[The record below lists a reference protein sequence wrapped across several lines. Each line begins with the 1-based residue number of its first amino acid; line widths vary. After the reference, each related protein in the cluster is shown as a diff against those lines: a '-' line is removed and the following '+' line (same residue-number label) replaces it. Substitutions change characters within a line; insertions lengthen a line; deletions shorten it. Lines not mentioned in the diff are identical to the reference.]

1 MLRSS
6 HCTSP
11 SFSDFKKSLDAALA
25 KGSVEVE
32 IVKCVTLGP
41 PEAGKTQ
48 LKETLVGRF
57 DDISESTPMS
67 TGAEVVMQRYVQGDT
82 SWEPLTRERLRKS
95 LHTTVKEKTFT
106 ESTSTASRSEVLAPE
121 QEIQTIP
128 TGTQEGGSQRV
139 PCGDRIES
147 RKALHESFAAVRAS
161 VEEGLKEADP
171 TEVRGLQKMRIIHLI
186 DSGGQPAFFD
196 FHPVIAT
203 SRAVYFLVYNM
214 EDEDEDKKKGLD
226 AKPKITY
233 RKKKFPTKDLPNEK
247 QSNLSIIKDSLLTL
261 HDCKQKF
268 ISMEGELHRWFG
280 DSISKS
286 ADVLPVLVVGTRKRE
301 KEVIASESKKLVN
314 ECSYLP
320 LWKKVLHCAQTGT
333 KLFAVE
339 STDRTCQGVQAIRRE
354 VDRAGCMYKLQL
366 PISWFFCQLI
376 FWSVNEDLHV
386 LIYADLQYLCQRGNL
401 VADSDE
407 FRAMVRTF
415 HLLGIFSFP
424 YFDQELTLGSQWKPD
439 DKPVFT
445 NPDVLYQQVTKILEI
460 AFRDL
465 DMTEMEPEA
474 RESLMELQ
482 SNGQLDKHTLGHLG
496 IPDQLGSYTG
506 FHSYLLE
513 RLVQWGLAATPAPVT
528 SAKLAKPAPVTVT
541 GAPKPAPLTSEEA
554 TGTYRLTYFIPSAL
568 PACDKEPLKC
578 TDSHFRSLAFTFRLS
593 LPDGKIFY
601 YVPRGIFPHLI
612 VQAKGKGYIIQYNT
626 DYEKDLFRDVAV
638 FSIVPKQFAYNV
650 MVVDK
655 MDHIAISIDP
665 ADELKERSS
674 YDECRKIISDFR
686 DAMKAT
692 YERIYHTSLDVTV
705 AYKCMCKRPE
715 APPSHLAEIRSQ
727 YGCCVLQCLQPRQVW
742 QKVCDPEIAALLYDQ
757 GRYPCFCR
765 AFLGLYMVY

>member
-1 MLRSS
+1 MHDGVFISHGVYQYICS
-6 HCTSP
+6 THCTS
-11 SFSDFKKSLDAALA
+11 SFLDFKTSLDTALA

-48 LKETLVGRF
+48 LKEALAGRF
-57 DDISESTPMS
+57 DAISESTPMS
-67 TGAEVVMQRYVQGDT
+67 TGAEVVMQRYVHGDT
-82 SWEPLTRERLRKS
+82 SWEPLTQERLRKS
-95 LHTTVKEKTFT
+95 IHTTVKEKNFT
-106 ESTSTASRSEVLAPE
+106 ESTSAAPRSEVLAPE
-121 QEIQTIP
+121 LEQKFQTVP
-128 TGTQEGGSQRV
+128 TGTQEGSSLSA
-139 PCGDRIES
+139 PCGDRVES
-147 RKALHESFAAVRAS
+147 KKALQESFAAYRAS

-171 TEVRGLQKMRIIHLI
+171 TEVKGLQKMRIIHLI

-214 EDEDEDKKKGLD
+214 KDEDEDKKKGLD

-233 RKKKFPTKDLPNEK
+233 RRREFPTKDLPNEK
-247 QSNLSIIKDSLLTL
+247 QSNLSIVKDSLLTL

-268 ISMEGELHRWFG
+268 ITMEGELYRWFG
-280 DSISKS
+280 NSISKS
-286 ADVLPVLVVGTRKRE
+286 PDVLPVLVVGTRKRE
-301 KEVIASESKKLVN
+301 KEAIASENGKLVN

-320 LWKKVLHCAQTGT
+320 LWKKVLHCAQTGM

-339 STDRTCQGVQAIRRE
+339 STDRACQGVHSIRKE
-354 VDRAGCMYKLQL
+354 VDRAGCMYKLRL

-386 LIYADLQYLCQRGNL
+386 LPFADLQDLCQRENL
-401 VADSDE
+401 VASPAE

-424 YFDQELTLGSQWKPD
+424 YFDQEFTLGSQWTPD

-465 DMTEMEPEA
+465 EETEMEPAA

-482 SNGQLDKHTLGHLG
+482 SNGRLDTNTCGHLG

-513 RLVQWGLAATPAPVT
+513 RLVHWGLAAKPVPVT
-528 SAKLAKPAPVTVT
+528 CERADT
-541 GAPKPAPLTSEEA
+541 GRP
-554 TGTYRLTYFIPSAL
+554 TYFIPSAL
-568 PACDKEPLKC
+568 PACNKEPLEC
-578 TDSHFRSLAFTFRLS
+578 AGAQFPSLAFTFCLQ
-593 LPDGKIFY
+593 LADDKQFH

-612 VQAKGKGYIIQYNT
+612 VQAEGNGYKIQENT
-626 DYEKDLFRDVAV
+626 DPEKCLFRDVAV
-638 FSIVPKQFAYNV
+638 FSVQPSPCKKMRFAYNV
-650 MVVDK
+650 MVMDK
-655 MDHIAISIDP
+655 MDHITISLNP
-665 ADELKERSS
+665 ANKRRSS
-674 YDECRKIISDFR
+674 PDECQKIVSDFK
-686 DAMKAT
+686 DAMEAT
-692 YERIYHTSLDVTV
+692 YKRIYRTSLDVTV
-705 AYKCMCKRPE
+705 ACQCTCGRRE
-715 APPSHLAEIRSQ
+715 THPSHLAKIIHSQ
-727 YGCCVLQCLQPRQVW
+727 DGCCEMQCLLPGGGVW
-742 QKVCDPEIAALLYDQ
+742 RDDCPPEIAALLYDQ
-757 GRYPCFCR
+757 GRHPFFCR
-765 AFLGLYMVY
+765 TFLGLYMVY

>member
-1 MLRSS
+1 MPCSS
-6 HCTSP
+6 HYTSP
-11 SFSDFKKSLDAALA
+11 SLSVHSDFKESLDAALA

-48 LKETLVGRF
+48 LKEALVGRF
-57 DDISESTPMS
+57 DGIRESTPMS
-67 TGAEVVMQRYVQGDT
+67 TGAEVVMQRYVYGDT

-95 LHTTVKEKTFT
+95 IHTTVKDKTFT
-106 ESTSTASRSEVLAPE
+106 ESTASRSVVMALE
-121 QEIQTIP
+121 QEIQTMP
-128 TGTQEGGSQRV
+128 TGVQEGGSLRIPRGSRV
-139 PCGDRIES
+139 ES
-147 RKALHESFAAVRAS
+147 KKVLQESFAAVRAS
-161 VEEGLKEADP
+161 VEEGLEDADP
-171 TEVRGLQKMRIIHLI
+171 TEVKGLQKMRIVHLI

-203 SRAVYFLVYNM
+203 SCAVYFLVYNM
-214 EDEDEDKKKGLD
+214 KDEDKDNRKGLD

-233 RKKKFPTKDLPNEK
+233 RRKEFPTKDLPNEN

-268 ISMEGELHRWFG
+268 VTMEGELHHWFG

-301 KEVIASESKKLVN
+301 EEVIASESKKLVN

-320 LWKKVLHCAQTGT
+320 LWKKVLHCAQTGK

-339 STDRTCQGVQAIRRE
+339 SIDPTCLGVQSIRKE

-376 FWSVNEDLHV
+376 FWSINEDLHV
-386 LIYADLQYLCQRGNL
+386 LTYTDLQDLCQRDNL
-401 VADSDE
+401 VASPAE
-407 FRAMVRTF
+407 FQAMVRTF

-424 YFDQELTLGSQWKPD
+424 YFDQELTLGRQWKPD

-460 AFRDL
+460 TFRDL
-465 DMTEMEPEA
+465 EKTEMEPAA

-482 SNGQLDKHTLGHLG
+482 SNGRLDTDTLGHLG
-496 IPDQLGSYTG
+496 IPDQLGSYKG
-506 FHSYLLE
+506 FHIYLLE
-513 RLVQWGLAATPAPVT
+513 RLVHWGLAARPTPVT
-528 SAKLAKPAPVTVT
+528 CES
-541 GAPKPAPLTSEEA
+541 
-554 TGTYRLTYFIPSAL
+554 TGTGRRTYFIPSAL
-568 PACDKEPLKC
+568 PACDKEPLEC
-578 TDSHFRSLAFTFRLS
+578 TDSPFPSLAFTFCLQDD
-593 LPDGKIFY
+593 DGNEHH

-612 VQAKGKGYIIQYNT
+612 VQAEGKGYKIQENT
-626 DYEKDLFRDVAV
+626 EYEKCLFRDVAI
-638 FSIVPKQFAYNV
+638 FSIKPSPCNKMQYAYNV
-650 MVVDK
+650 TVMDK

-665 ADELKERSS
+665 ASKSKVRSS
-674 YDECRKIISDFR
+674 PDECRKIVRDFR

-692 YERIYHTSLDVTV
+692 YKRIYCTSLDVTV
-705 AYKCMCKRPE
+705 ACKCTCERHETPL
-715 APPSHLAEIRSQ
+715 SHLAKIIHSQ
-727 YGCCVLQCLQPRQVW
+727 DGCCELQCLLPRKLW
-742 QKVCDPEIAALLYDQ
+742 QNDCPPKIKALLYDQ
-757 GRYPCFCR
+757 GRY
-765 AFLGLYMVY
+765 L